1 MGTAPYA
8 EDASHVLDISNNS
21 TSHFIGNKVSAKSVT
36 RRFSASK
43 PSPLG
48 TSYTIRA
55 LYPLG
60 GGGVEIKH
68 MELKYLWQEEN
79 LEDDRAQKDCPK
91 IKIVFHLE

>member
-60 GGGVEIKH
+60 WGRDQTHGT
-68 MELKYLWQEEN
+68 
-79 LEDDRAQKDCPK
+79 K
-91 IKIVFHLE
+91 IFVARREFRR